1 LSDIGALV
9 EELIAAGTPPA
20 VAASVVA
27 RAVLAGK
34 DAAPYRDDLPDV
46 RSKAA
51 IRQQRYRERNASVT
65 KRNENVTQRNAEN
78 VTPNVTERNETI
90 TERNENVTPL
100 RPDNSRIYLSSS
112 SSNSEE
118 KKERKKERIPRKRN
132 APLSDDWSPSLKA
145 YQLAEQCGQNVQIVE
160 QIFRDYLKSSG
171 RLYADYD
178 AAFNNF
184 IRNQQRFNGS
194 TKNAK
199 TGGFDDA
206 YERVLEKLNAGFAG
220 SAPEER
226 DGPAA
231 GEDHAGLL
239 AYGKRQ

>member
-20 VAASVVA
+20 LAASVVA

-51 IRQQRYRERNASVT
+51 IRQQRYRERNANVT
-65 KRNENVTQRNAEN
+65 KRNENVTQRNVTQN
-78 VTPNVTERNETI
+78 VTKRNESV

-100 RPDNSRIYLSSS
+100 RPDNSCIYLSSS
-112 SSNSEE
+112 SSNLED
-118 KKERKKERIPRKRN
+118 KKERKKERVPRKRN

-184 IRNQQRFNGS
+184 IRNQQRFNGNV
-194 TKNAK
+194 KNGK
-199 TGGFDDA
+199 VGTFDAA
-206 YERVLEKLNAGFAG
+206 YERVLEKLNAGFASG
-220 SAPEER
+220 SPEER
-226 DGPAA
+226 DGPSA

>member
-1 LSDIGALV
+1 MSDIGSLV
-9 EELIAAGTPPA
+9 EELIAAGTPA
-20 VAASVVA
+20 ALAASVVA
-27 RAVLAGK
+27 RAILIGK
-34 DAAPYRDDLPDV
+34 DAAPFRDDLPDV

-78 VTPNVTERNETI
+78 VTQNVTERNETI

-100 RPDNSRIYLSSS
+100 RPDNSRIYLTSS
-112 SSNSEE
+112 SSNLEE
-118 KKERKKERIPRKRN
+118 KKERKKERVPRKRN
-132 APLSDDWSPSLKA
+132 APLRDDWTPSLKA

-184 IRNQQRFNGS
+184 IRNQQRFNGNV
-194 TKNAK
+194 KNGK
-199 TGGFDDA
+199 VGTFDAA
-206 YERVLEKLNAGFAG
+206 YERVLEKLNAGFA
-220 SAPEER
+220 SSPPEEPA
-226 DGPAA
+226 GPAT
-231 GEDHAGLL
+231 GEDDARLL
-239 AYGKRQ
+239 AYRQRQ